1 MRKIS
6 FKATGAAMIAAV
18 TLTGMTAVP
27 CYAGFTLHL
36 SEGTAALQWKIRNW
50 IPCLEEV

>member
-27 CYAGFTLHL
+27 CYAGFTLPF
-36 SEGTAALQWKIRNW
+36 I
-50 IPCLEEV
+50 